1 MFLESVLLTGAT
13 GSVRAHILSQLLSS
27 GHNVTDIV
35 RSLLKSSPFLTQKYS
50 PHIQSGSLIL
60 VEIPNLSAPHAF
72 DDLARTVD
80 AIIHVATPFASGKA
94 DFQKEVIDSTWI
106 IDHSILTAASKAPS
120 LKRVIITGSIM
131 STFNRFEAL
140 FSGKTI
146 DDKSY
151 NTVSHEQVTSLN
163 NPAAAYMY
171 AKTAAELKPWELME
185 KEKPSFDLVV
195 LLAPSI
201 IGRFIQE
208 GYVPSKENLGG
219 MSNIY
224 QNVFDVEKPGF
235 LFPYVM

>member
-1 MFLESVLLTGAT
+1 VGAH
-13 GSVRAHILSQLLSS
+13 VLSQLLSS
-27 GHNVTDIV
+27 GHNVTAIV

-50 PHIQSGSLIL
+50 PPIQSGSLIL

-72 DDLARTVD
+72 DGLAQTVD
-80 AIIHVATPFASGKA
+80 AIIHVATPLASGKV

-106 IDHSILTAASKAPS
+106 FDHSILTAASKAPS
-120 LKRVIITGSIM
+120 LRRVIITGSIV
-131 STFNRFEAL
+131 STFNRFEKS

-151 NTVSHEQVTSLN
+151 NTVTNEQVTSLN
-163 NPAAAYMY
+163 NPTAVYMY
-171 AKTAAELKPWELME
+171 AKTAAELKSWEFMK
-185 KEKPSFDLVV
+185 KEKLSFNLVV

-201 IGRFIQE
+201 IGRFCQE